1 MKPSLVFSSI
11 LLAGALGASS
21 ASAGE
26 RALQPVL
33 VTRVHYEPR
42 EQAQALP
49 GIVKARTESELSFR
63 VGGRIERRVVDAGA
77 FVHKGDALAYLDQPC
92 FVSEVIRFS
101 SASACVSTELAEASS
116 ASACSS
122 CS

>member
-11 LLAGALGASS
+11 LIAGALLAPGAS
-21 ASAGE
+21 AA
-26 RALQPVL
+26 ANAAQPVL
-33 VTRVHYEPR
+33 VAKVHYEPR

-77 FVHKGDALAYLDQPC
+77 FVHKGDALAYLDQTD
-92 FVSEVIRFS
+92 FQLQLEQ
-101 SASACVSTELAEASS
+101 AEA
-116 ASACSS
+116 
-122 CS
+122 